1 MGLGALPSM
10 VASQALLSPPSL
22 DGPEPGEEQVPAPG
36 SHHLGTL
43 SEYLGAPGVPAS
55 ASRTWGASFPADL
68 VLLLR

>member
-43 SEYLGAPGVPAS
+43 SEYLGAPLS
-55 ASRTWGASFPADL
+55 SRLRFQDL
-68 VLLLR
+68 GSLLPC

>member
-43 SEYLGAPGVPAS
+43 SEYLGAP
-55 ASRTWGASFPADL
+55 
-68 VLLLR
+68 